1 MHKCALDESKD
12 IMELYCYGWIFVHVQ
27 KVMLHANNIV
37 LSISPKK
44 LHNLG
49 ANTYADAENIN
60 FKTLLSINHFALCW
74 LVLEQLRYCT
84 EQHCHLLS
92 ACAVRT
98 ASGVQCSGFSLA
110 RKDAIIGIL
119 TNNTRIHHSHGNINH
134 SDTRH
139 LQLSARFKIWRCAL
153 KKYTLSCCFRVNC
166 VLRAMKGTNEA

>member
-1 MHKCALDESKD
+1 M
-12 IMELYCYGWIFVHVQ
+12 
-27 KVMLHANNIV
+27 
-37 LSISPKK
+37 
-44 LHNLG
+44 
-49 ANTYADAENIN
+49 N
-60 FKTLLSINHFALCW
+60 FKTLLFLNNFALCW
-74 LVLEQLRYCT
+74 FVPEPLNIYMFFNQSRLWFILERLRYCT
-84 EQHCHLLS
+84 EQYCHLLS

-153 KKYTLSCCFRVNC
+153 KKYTFSCCFRVIC